1 MPPDASASIELA
13 PARSLPL
20 SSLPLSSL
28 PRSHRGALA
37 RPRFW
42 TRRARVVTTAL
53 VATAC
58 SLVVFWP
65 YAGFDFLNV
74 DEAAHFLGAR
84 TLLEGGRLY
93 VDFADNKPPLVYFF
107 YALAQMLMG
116 PGIDAVRWTS
126 ALVLVPG
133 TAMAAAAFYGFDR
146 RGLASAVAFVLASGS
161 LLAADAHV
169 VHCEHV
175 MLLPLAW
182 SMVLLRSP
190 RLRARPSRVLAAG
203 VLVGIASLGKQ
214 TALAFVV
221 GYAIILMLD
230 RTRPLRARVG
240 QVSMLSVGVAL
251 PWLVLAA
258 WLGQQHGLEDAT
270 FWIWRYNAQH
280 VDNPMPLGD
289 AVGRAVL
296 FGSGLLPAMLPLV
309 LAFTLARRRPASQA
323 FPTHF
328 WIILLV
334 CAALPALLGMR
345 LFGHYF
351 VPVVLILALLAGP
364 SFAAGLD
371 TPQVLLVGFAV
382 LCFTIVSAVGYYVH
396 DPAQN
401 IADVSRLDYEI
412 IGRELRTRD
421 ARDGAHGSLFVWGY
435 APMIYAH
442 SGIRAASRFVV
453 PIDTLSG
460 YVAGND
466 AAIEGRVNTDERIS
480 SAHWDVLMGELEDHP
495 PDYFL
500 DTAPADLNR
509 WGRYPLERFPRLAG
523 FVAQHYRLDGSIAGA
538 ALYVRRSERAR

>member
-1 MPPDASASIELA
+1 MPPDASASVELA
-13 PARSLPL
+13 PARSVPL
-20 SSLPLSSL
+20 SD
-28 PRSHRGALA
+28 HGALPQA
-37 RPRFW
+37 RFW
-42 TRRARVVTTAL
+42 TRRARIVTTAL

-107 YALAQMLMG
+107 YAVAQLLLG

-126 ALVLVPG
+126 ALLLVPG
-133 TAMAAAAFYGFDR
+133 TAMAAGAFYGFDR
-146 RGLASAVAFVLASGS
+146 RGLAAAVAFVLASAS

-190 RLRARPSRVLAAG
+190 RLRARFSRVLAAG
-203 VLVGIASLGKQ
+203 LLVGIASLGKQ

-221 GYAIILMLD
+221 GYALILMLD
-230 RTRPLRARVG
+230 RARPLSERLR
-240 QVSMLSVGVAL
+240 SVLLLCGGVAL
-251 PWLVLAA
+251 PWLVLGA
-258 WLGQQHGLEDAT
+258 WLWQQHGLEDAI

-280 VDNPMPLGD
+280 VDNPMPLAD

-309 LAFTLARRRPASQA
+309 LAFTLARTRPASPA
-323 FPTHF
+323 FPRHF

-364 SFAAGLD
+364 SFAAAFE
-371 TPQVLLVGFAV
+371 TPQVLLVGFAL
-382 LCFTIVSAVGYYVH
+382 LCFTVVSAVGYYVH

-401 IADVSRLDYEI
+401 IADVSRLDYEV
-412 IGRELRTRD
+412 IGSELRARD
-421 ARDGAHGSLFVWGY
+421 AARAEHGTLFVWGY

-442 SGIRAASRFVV
+442 ARLHAASRFVV

-466 AAIEGRVNTDERIS
+466 AAIEGRVNTDDRIS
-480 SAHWDVLMGELEDHP
+480 SAHWDLLMSELEDHP
-495 PDYFL
+495 PDYFV
-500 DTAPADLNR
+500 DTAPGDLNH
-509 WGRYPLERFPRLAG
+509 WGRYPLERFPRLST
-523 FVAQHYRLDGSIAGA
+523 FVARHYRFDSHVSGA
-538 ALYVRRSERAR
+538 ALYLRSE